1 MRLRDAAAGLA
12 LGLAAVGC
20 ASSLS
25 GPSMA
30 TTTPNG
36 TSEQIPFELVRP
48 DGAGPFPAVVWMH
61 SCAGLVRGARH
72 VEDWTRRLLKM
83 GYVVAIPDSFS
94 ERGYPS
100 GVCGN
105 GALVTAET
113 RAGDAYAALRSL
125 ENRSDVIADHIG
137 LMGHSHGG
145 WTVLAAM
152 DESIVARVR
161 DGARH
166 GFAAAVAFYPEC
178 AAGSWTRAYR
188 AAGPLLILSGELDDW
203 TPAEPCQRLADVAR
217 AQGQPVSIVVYP
229 GAYHSFDTYNPV
241 MRIPEARRGRGAT
254 IGGDNGAREDSIK
267 QVEAFF
273 ARYLTR

>member
-1 MRLRDAAAGLA
+1 MRTRVWFVVAMLAAGCS
-12 LGLAAVGC
+12 VGESVRLSPPSGGQ
-20 ASSLS
+20 ASAIA
-25 GPSMA
+25 MRV
-30 TTTPNG
+30 
-36 TSEQIPFELVRP
+36 VRP

-61 SCAGLVRGARH
+61 SCAGVVRGARH
-72 VEDWTRRLLKM
+72 VEDWTRRLLRM

-105 GALVTAET
+105 GRLVPAET
-113 RAGDAYAALRSL
+113 RAGDAYEALRSL
-125 ENRSDVIADHIG
+125 ETRTDVIADRIG
-137 LMGHSHGG
+137 LMGFSHGG
-145 WTVLAAM
+145 WSVLAAM
-152 DESIVARVR
+152 DEGVAARVR

-178 AAGSWTRAYR
+178 AAGSWSRAYR
-188 AAGPLLILSGELDDW
+188 ASAPLLILSGELDDW
-203 TPAEPCQRLADVAR
+203 TPAAPCQRLADVTR

-241 MRIPEARRGRGAT
+241 MRIPEARQGRGAT
-254 IGGDNGAREDSIK
+254 IGGDNRAREDSIA

-273 ARYLTR
+273 ARYLR

>member
-1 MRLRDAAAGLA
+1 MRTCVWLVVAMLAAGCS
-12 LGLAAVGC
+12 VGE
-20 ASSLS
+20 SVRLPPS
-25 GPSMA
+25 GDQAPLTMRV
-30 TTTPNG
+30 
-36 TSEQIPFELVRP
+36 VRP

-61 SCAGLVRGARH
+61 SCAGVVRGARH

-83 GYVVAIPDSFS
+83 GYVVAIPDSFT

-113 RAGDAYAALRSL
+113 RAGDAWHALRSL
-125 ENRSDVIADHIG
+125 ETRADVVAEHIG
-137 LMGHSHGG
+137 LMGFSHGG

-152 DESIVARVR
+152 DEGVAARVR
-161 DGARH
+161 GDARH

-178 AAGSWTRAYR
+178 AAGFWTRAYQ
-188 AAGPLLILSGELDDW
+188 ATAPLLILSGELDDW
-203 TPAEPCQRLADVAR
+203 TPAAPCQRLADVTR

-254 IGGDNGAREDSIK
+254 IGGDNRAREDSIK

-273 ARYLTR
+273 ARYLR

>member
-1 MRLRDAAAGLA
+1 MHAGVWFVVAFLVA
-12 LGLAAVGC
+12 GCGRGESVRLAA
-20 ASSLS
+20 S
-25 GPSMA
+25 
-30 TTTPNG
+30 PNRQAPPIAM
-36 TSEQIPFELVRP
+36 SVVRP
-48 DGAGPFPAVVWMH
+48 DGAGPFPAIVWMH
-61 SCAGLVRGARH
+61 SCAGVVRGARH

-83 GYVVAIPDSFS
+83 GYLVAIPDSFS

-125 ENRSDVIADHIG
+125 ESRTDVIADRIG
-137 LMGHSHGG
+137 LIGFSHGG

-152 DESIVARVR
+152 DEGVAARVR

-178 AAGSWTRAYR
+178 AAGSWIRAYR
-188 AAGPLLILSGELDDW
+188 ASAPLLILSGELDDW
-203 TPAEPCQRLADVAR
+203 TPAAPCRRLADVTR

-241 MRIPEARRGRGAT
+241 MRIPEARQGRGAT
-254 IGGDNGAREDSIK
+254 IGGDNRAREDSIK

-273 ARYLTR
+273 ARYLR

>member
-1 MRLRDAAAGLA
+1 MRASVWCVIAILLTGCHAGQSVQLTSPDGAA
-12 LGLAAVGC
+12 
-20 ASSLS
+20 
-25 GPSMA
+25 PSIAMRV
-30 TTTPNG
+30 
-36 TSEQIPFELVRP
+36 VRP
-48 DGAGPFPAVVWMH
+48 DGPGPFPAVVWMH
-61 SCAGLVRGARH
+61 SCAGVVRGARH

-94 ERGYPS
+94 ERGYPG

-113 RAGDAYAALRSL
+113 RAGDAYEALRSL
-125 ENRSDVIADHIG
+125 ETRTDVVAEHIG
-137 LMGHSHGG
+137 LMGFSHGG

-152 DESIVARVR
+152 DEGIVARVR
-161 DGARH
+161 AGARH
-166 GFAAAVAFYPEC
+166 TFAAAIAFYPEC

-188 AAGPLLILSGELDDW
+188 AAAPLLILSGELDDW
-203 TPAEPCQRLADVAR
+203 TPAEPCQRLADRAR
-217 AQGQPVSIVVYP
+217 AQGQHVSIVVYP

-254 IGGDNGAREDSIK
+254 IGGDNRAREDSVA

-273 ARYLTR
+273 ARYLR

>member
-1 MRLRDAAAGLA
+1 MRARVWFVVVILVAGCSVGESVQLA
-12 LGLAAVGC
+12 LPSGGQ
-20 ASSLS
+20 ASS
-25 GPSMA
+25 
-30 TTTPNG
+30 
-36 TSEQIPFELVRP
+36 IPMRVVLP

-94 ERGYPS
+94 ERGYPT

-188 AAGPLLILSGELDDW
+188 AAAPLLILNGELDDW

-217 AQGQPVSIVVYP
+217 AQGQPVSIVVYS

-254 IGGDNGAREDSIK
+254 IGGDNGARKDSIK

-273 ARYLTR
+273 ARYLR